1 MAAKISNIAEL
12 FHRFHACELH
22 VKQGKIASCLIS
34 FREII
39 DRMPAIPMTEKEKKE
54 LHEGIAA
61 FLDKLAAHKKFKE
74 IFGEFSFGDTDLATN
89 LEFIKSMIV
98 AQEQE
103 IVQKIEKDE
112 EAAEAQ
118 RLEIIK
124 AEERKKDEINQK
136 ILDAI
141 ALIDGGNLSEAL
153 EMIKGD
159 EEAKEAVSQH
169 YNSLGMDNRK
179 AKNFD
184 EAVKNY
190 SKAIS
195 VSPQDENIHYNMAR
209 AYFEEGKLD
218 KAEAFLE
225 KALKLNP
232 DFEEGK
238 TFLGYLLKLDQAR
251 ANSGS
256 NSERKI
262 GLFFQRL
269 FQKVFRTE
277 K

>member
-1 MAAKISNIAEL
+1 
-12 FHRFHACELH
+12 
-22 VKQGKIASCLIS
+22 
-34 FREII
+34 
-39 DRMPAIPMTEKEKKE
+39 MPAIPMTEKEKKE

-256 NSERKI
+256 NGERKI